1 MDKSFDTMK
10 ERVLSLNDIFH
21 GISTTDSEIKY
32 IKTISTELLEI
43 MLQYY
48 EDIDLKIGDI
58 VRIDYDVDIFNK
70 LFTFKAHPSYLYMY
84 GECVVTNI
92 KNYCDTQEYVDYIS
106 TLTRSQQE
114 EYRKY
119 KESGAN
125 PVTIDIRQF
134 KKTLLYAGYNKIYH
148 QRDKKIYVS
157 LINVKR
163 QMLDQVP
170 IHRFD
175 TCFNIYDLLFLLCLR
190 KNSNKSTDFD
200 SIKELVLPRER
211 KARLE
216 AKDALPSE

>member
-21 GISTTDSEIKY
+21 DVSTSDIKPV
-32 IKTISTELLEI
+32 STELLEI

-48 EDIDLKIGDI
+48 NDIDLKIGDV
-58 VRIDYDVDIFNK
+58 VRIDYDIDIFNK
-70 LFTFKAHPSYLYMY
+70 LFSFKAHPSYLYMY

-92 KNYCDTQEYVDYIS
+92 KKYYDTQEYFDYVA

-114 EYRKY
+114 GFRKY
-119 KESGAN
+119 KEVYGAI
-125 PVTIDIRQF
+125 PIVIDIRQM
-134 KKTLLYAGYNKIYH
+134 KRMQIYAGYNKVYH
-148 QRDKKIYVS
+148 QRNKKTYVS

-163 QMLDQVP
+163 HMLDHAP

-175 TCFNIYDLLFLLCLR
+175 NFFNVYDLLFLLCLR
-190 KNSNKSTDFD
+190 KNSNKLTDFD

-211 KARLE
+211 KAKLE